1 MRKKKWFCFLDYETS
16 KIGVKNMTN
25 TITNTNKITNGDME
39 TAFLFLV
46 ENIKDGMQNNGY
58 DGEEIVR
65 ELEELK
71 SFYIHR
77 ASVTSTPIPLLPKV
91 IDQFINDTKEYYE
104 IGEVA

>member
-1 MRKKKWFCFLDYETS
+1 
-16 KIGVKNMTN
+16 MTN
-25 TITNTNKITNGDME
+25 TTTNTNEITSDDVK

-71 SFYIHR
+71 SFYIHH
-77 ASVTSTPIPLLPKV
+77 ASVTSTQIALLPKV
-91 IDQFINDTKEYYE
+91 IDEFICDTKEYYE
-104 IGEVA
+104 IEEVA

>member
-1 MRKKKWFCFLDYETS
+1 
-16 KIGVKNMTN
+16 MTN
-25 TITNTNKITNGDME
+25 TTTNTNEISNEDME

-46 ENIKDGMQNNGY
+46 ENIKDGLENNGY

-71 SFYIHR
+71 SFYVHR

-91 IDQFINDTKEYYE
+91 IDEFISDTKEYYE
-104 IGEVA
+104 ISEVA

>member
-1 MRKKKWFCFLDYETS
+1 
-16 KIGVKNMTN
+16 MTN
-25 TITNTNKITNGDME
+25 TTTNTNEISNGDME

-46 ENIKDGMQNNGY
+46 ENIKDGLENNGY

-71 SFYIHR
+71 SFYVHR

-91 IDQFINDTKEYYE
+91 IDEFISDAKEYCE
-104 IGEVA
+104 ISEVA